1 MWIHK
6 FERHNKIKKKLLNL
20 IKEIPQ
26 NTIKEA
32 EDNISH
38 SDYYLS
44 RNFKRNYL
52 DYFYENINEHMQML
66 CNIFH
71 SQTWSIKSSWFQ
83 QYCKGDSHGWH
94 NHGES
99 QFAGIYY
106 LEMPDKSMTT
116 EFLNKTE
123 VIVKE
128 GDILIFPS
136 YLYHRSKKN
145 SLEKRKT
152 VIAFNCSFDVWNGNR

>member
-38 SDYYLS
+38 SDYYLP

-66 CNIFH
+66 CNIFY
-71 SQTWSIKSSWFQ
+71 SKTWSIKSSWFQ

-99 QFAGIYY
+99 SFAGIYY

-116 EFLNKTE
+116 EFLNKAE
-123 VIVKE
+123 VVVKE